1 MADYGRFLDP
11 RTLARISR
19 LEIRARF
26 IVEGFIAGLHR
37 SPYRGF
43 SVEFAEHR
51 EYVPGDDVRHVDW
64 KVFGRTDR
72 FYVKQYEEETN
83 LRATILLDTSESMQY
98 GAGPLSKLGYA
109 QTIAAALAFLILR
122 QQDAAG
128 LITFDSE
135 IRRIVPPSSSQ
146 SHLAA
151 VVEALEDAKPTRRT
165 DLAGVLR
172 AVAAQIRWKGL
183 LILISDMF
191 DDLDRIRAGL
201 SELRHHRHDV
211 LLFHVLDGDEISFP
225 FERMTLFE
233 GLEALPDA
241 LADPRAL
248 RAAYLEELLA
258 FNESLRRVARQSRI
272 DYALMDTRQPLD
284 VPLSSFLASRA
295 GRLRR

>member
-1 MADYGRFLDP
+1 MADYGKFLDP

-26 IVEGFIAGLHR
+26 VVEGFIAGLHR

-51 EYVPGDDVRHVDW
+51 EYAPGDDVRHVDW

-98 GAGPLSKLGYA
+98 GAGPLPKLGYG
-109 QTIAAALAFLILR
+109 QTIAAAIAFLILR

-151 VVEALEDAKPTRRT
+151 IVEALEDVRPARRT
-165 DLAGVLR
+165 DLAAVLR

-191 DDLDRIRAGL
+191 DHLDRIRAGL

-211 LLFHVLDGDEISFP
+211 LLFHVLDGDELSFP

-233 GLEALPDA
+233 GLEEMPDA
-241 LADPRAL
+241 LVDPRAL
-248 RAAYLEELLA
+248 RDAYLEELLA
-258 FNESLRRVARQSRI
+258 FNDGLRRVARQSRI

-284 VPLSSFLASRA
+284 VPLSAFLASRA